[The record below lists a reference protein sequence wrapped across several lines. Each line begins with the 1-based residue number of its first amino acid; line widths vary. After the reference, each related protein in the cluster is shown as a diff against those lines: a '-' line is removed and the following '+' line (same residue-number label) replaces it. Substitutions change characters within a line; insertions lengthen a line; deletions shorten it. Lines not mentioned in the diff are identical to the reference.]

1 VGIKRTTEAD
11 VQIGKR
17 IRARRE
23 SLGLTLQ
30 QVAKGLDVSYQQL
43 QKYESGENRVAGRRL
58 QDLASALRISILELL
73 GEGPVSYGNPV
84 PLDGEL
90 LHRLIRSYERLPP
103 ELQKSV
109 LEIVEALE
117 TGRRVSGP
125 LT

>member
-1 VGIKRTTEAD
+1 VD

-58 QDLASALRISILELL
+58 QDLASSLRISILELL
-73 GEGPVSYGNPV
+73 GDESVSYGNPV
-84 PLDGEL
+84 PLDGER

-117 TGRRVSGP
+117 TGRKVYSP
-125 LT
+125 PT